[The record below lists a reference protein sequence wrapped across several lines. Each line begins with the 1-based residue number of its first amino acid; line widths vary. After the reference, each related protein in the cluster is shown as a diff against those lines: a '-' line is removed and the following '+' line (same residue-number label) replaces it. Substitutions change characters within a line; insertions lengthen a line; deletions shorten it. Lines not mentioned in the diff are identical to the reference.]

1 MDLMQTLREQA
12 AAKPMRVAFP
22 EGENETMMQAVAK
35 IAAEHLAECVL
46 VGDGGKLKELAD
58 ERGISLDGI
67 EIVDVTD
74 EEANAA
80 CCERYLSHPDCKFK
94 PKGAARRMTRPLER
108 ALILQVLGDV
118 DVMFAGIDNAGIAD
132 IPNWTGG
139 EGGLLAFG
147 DSAVC
152 VDPTSEELAS
162 IAISSS
168 ETVRSLTGWDIRCAL
183 LSHSTDGSMDNELVD
198 KVRRAREIAN
208 DRRPDLAI
216 DGEFQFDSAINP
228 KVAAKKVHRESAVA
242 GQANVV
248 IWPDINVGNIGV
260 KIIQNLTGAN
270 AYGPMLQGFKKIVC
284 DCSRSA
290 PVDEIVGNVVMSCV
304 RAQALK
310 EA

>member
-108 ALILQVLGDV
+108 ALILQVLV
-118 DVMFAGIDNAGIAD
+118 
-132 IPNWTGG
+132 
-139 EGGLLAFG
+139 
-147 DSAVC
+147 
-152 VDPTSEELAS
+152 
-162 IAISSS
+162 
-168 ETVRSLTGWDIRCAL
+168 
-183 LSHSTDGSMDNELVD
+183 
-198 KVRRAREIAN
+198 
-208 DRRPDLAI
+208 
-216 DGEFQFDSAINP
+216 
-228 KVAAKKVHRESAVA
+228 
-242 GQANVV
+242 
-248 IWPDINVGNIGV
+248 
-260 KIIQNLTGAN
+260 NLFFTLIFFSN
-270 AYGPMLQGFKKIVC
+270 LYTILYLNQ
-284 DCSRSA
+284 
-290 PVDEIVGNVVMSCV
+290 EY
-304 RAQALK
+304 LK
-310 EA
+310 

>member
-1 MDLMQTLREQA
+1 MSS
-12 AAKPMRVAFP
+12 
-22 EGENETMMQAVAK
+22 
-35 IAAEHLAECVL
+35 C
-46 VGDGGKLKELAD
+46 
-58 ERGISLDGI
+58 
-67 EIVDVTD
+67 
-74 EEANAA
+74 
-80 CCERYLSHPDCKFK
+80 
-94 PKGAARRMTRPLER
+94 
-108 ALILQVLGDV
+108 
-118 DVMFAGIDNAGIAD
+118 GIAD
-132 IPNWTGG
+132 IPNWNGG

-228 KVAAKKVHRESAVA
+228 RVAAKKVHRESAVA

-290 PVDEIVGNVVMSCV
+290 PGRRDRRQRGDEL
-304 RAQALK
+304 RARPGA
-310 EA
+310 